1 MHDQP
6 PQGSIDD
13 IFLPRLVAGLHLH
26 EFEGSLRLTLADSVK
41 VLYFKRGEIASAAS
55 NADSDRL
62 AHILIQEGRLTI
74 EQLELARTRMEPG
87 ASLGKTLIEMGFLTP
102 TELLQG
108 ARRQVQIIVASCFTA
123 TSGSYEMVPG
133 PLPPEVTSLGL
144 GTRRLLFDCLMRSG
158 DRATIVREIGSMEA
172 VYRPTDRLEFVLS
185 SLKLESEIDRF
196 ARLLNGAASLHDLSS
211 RTSHDDFTVGRIV
224 LALDLLGGAEKVPPT
239 GEAAPVAA
247 GGRAI
252 PIVVATPDADPAPAA
267 EEGADDDTIEIET
280 EGLEPVGDR
289 PSPVPVAALVPV
301 ATLEES
307 PSIPSVPV
315 AARPIDPPAFEVTA
329 DESPVVAEPPPIPPD
344 ELPAFTQPPDA
355 FPSEPAPP
363 VAAVGEPRWEIDP
376 DTGERVHTGPI
387 VLTFDGRIA
396 PSSGE
401 SKNVMRILLGASAVT
416 LVVGG
421 ALGYVVLRNG
431 DGEPAAASRS
441 VPSRAVAT
449 LPVEAEPVQNA
460 RAAPPEPRPSAVP
473 AVVPAP
479 AEARMQEHA
488 REAPAPSAVAKTED
502 ARTAPPV
509 ARAAP
514 PAVAQTAPVPA
525 PTTAP
530 ARRGG
535 STGRTALASD
545 PGIAS
550 AQQQLAQGDAAGAA
564 RQFESFILSGKA
576 DRFTLQVMIACQ
588 EDTVKGA
595 RTRAGADDSLFIL
608 PYSLKGKSCYR
619 VCWGVYA
626 DVDSARAAASNV
638 PAALTGSTVPLV
650 VPLSRLRTPG

>member
-62 AHILIQEGRLTI
+62 AHILIQEGRLTS
-74 EQLELARTRMEPG
+74 EQLELARTRMTPG
-87 ASLGKTLIEMGFLTP
+87 ESLGKTLIEMGFLTP

-133 PLPPEVTSLGL
+133 PLPSEVTSLGL

-185 SLKLESEIDRF
+185 SLKLDSEVDRF

-211 RTSHDDFTVGRIV
+211 RTSYDDFTVGRVV
-224 LALDLLGGAEKVPPT
+224 LALELLGGAEKVPPT
-239 GEAAPVAA
+239 GEAAPVVA

-252 PIVVATPDADPAPAA
+252 PIVVATPDADPAPAT
-267 EEGADDDTIEIET
+267 EEGADDETIEIET

-289 PSPVPVAALVPV
+289 PSPVQV
-301 ATLEES
+301 AT
-307 PSIPSVPV
+307 PVPV
-315 AARPIDPPAFEVTA
+315 AAQEESAAQPIDPPAFEVTA
-329 DESPVVAEPPPIPPD
+329 DESPVVSEPPPIPPD

-355 FPSEPAPP
+355 FPSEPAPMA
-363 VAAVGEPRWEIDP
+363 AAVGEPRWEIDP

-396 PSSGE
+396 PGSGE
-401 SKNVMRILLGASAVT
+401 SKNVMRILLGAGAVT

-460 RAAPPEPRPSAVP
+460 RAAPPEQRPSAVP

-479 AEARMQEHA
+479 AEPRMREHA
-488 REAPAPSAVAKTED
+488 REAQAED
-502 ARTAPPV
+502 ARPAPPV

-530 ARRGG
+530 ARRGA
-535 STGRTALASD
+535 STGRTALTSD

-550 AQQQLAQGDAAGAA
+550 ALQQLDQGDAAGAA
-564 RQFESFILSGKA
+564 RQFESFILSGNP

-595 RTRAGADDSLFIL
+595 RTRAGADVSLFIL
-608 PYSLKGKSCYR
+608 PYSLKGRSCYR

-626 DVDSARAAASNV
+626 DVDSARAAVTAV

-650 VPLSRLRTPG
+650 VPLSRRRTPG

>member
-26 EFEGSLRLTLADSVK
+26 EFEGSLRLTLGDSVK

-62 AHILIQEGRLTI
+62 AHILILEGRLTI
-74 EQLELARTRMEPG
+74 EQLELARTRMTPG

-172 VYRPTDRLEFVLS
+172 VYRPTDRLEFLLS
-185 SLKLESEIDRF
+185 SLKLDSEIDRF
-196 ARLLNGAASLHDLSS
+196 ARLLNGAASLHDLSG
-211 RTSHDDFTVGRIV
+211 RTSHDDFTVGRVV
-224 LALDLLGGAEKVPPT
+224 LALELLGGAEKVPPT

-252 PIVVATPDADPAPAA
+252 PIVVATPDADPAPAT
-267 EEGADDDTIEIET
+267 EEGTDDHTIEIET
-280 EGLEPVGDR
+280 EGLEPIPAVEIVTDGDR
-289 PSPVPVAALVPV
+289 PSPVPVAAPIPVAAPVPV

-307 PSIPSVPV
+307 P
-315 AARPIDPPAFEVTA
+315 ARPIDAPAFEVTA
-329 DESPVVAEPPPIPPD
+329 NESPVVAEPPPIPPD
-344 ELPAFTQPPDA
+344 ELPAFTRPPDA
-355 FPSEPAPP
+355 FPSEPAPLA
-363 VAAVGEPRWEIDP
+363 AAVGEPRWEIDP

-396 PSSGE
+396 PGSAE
-401 SKNVMRILLGASAVT
+401 SKNVMRILLGAGAVT

-421 ALGYVVLRNG
+421 ALGYVVLRNS

-441 VPSRAVAT
+441 IPSRAVAT

-460 RAAPPEPRPSAVP
+460 RAAPPEQRPSAVP
-473 AVVPAP
+473 AGAPAP
-479 AEARMQEHA
+479 PEGRMQEHA
-488 REAPAPSAVAKTED
+488 REAPAED

-530 ARRGG
+530 ARRGA
-535 STGRTALASD
+535 STGRTALTSD

-550 AQQQLAQGDAAGAA
+550 ALQQLDQGDAAGAA
-564 RQFESFILSGKA
+564 RQFESFVLSGNPN
-576 DRFTLQVMIACQ
+576 RFTLQVMIACQ

-608 PYSLKGKSCYR
+608 PYSLKGRSCYR

-626 DVDSARAAASNV
+626 DVDSARAAASGV
-638 PAALTGSTVPLV
+638 PAALTGSTAPLV

>member
-26 EFEGSLRLTLADSVK
+26 EFEGSLRLTLADTVK
-41 VLYFKRGEIASAAS
+41 VLYFKKGEIASAAS
-55 NADSDRL
+55 NDDSDRL

-74 EQLELARTRMEPG
+74 EQLELARTRMAPG

-108 ARRQVQIIVASCFTA
+108 ARRQVQIIVASSFTA

-185 SLKLESEIDRF
+185 SLKLDSEIDRF

-211 RTSHDDFTVGRIV
+211 RTSHDDFTVGRVV
-224 LALDLLGGAEKVPPT
+224 LALELLGGAEKVPPT
-239 GEAAPVAA
+239 AEAAPVAA

-280 EGLEPVGDR
+280 EALEPIPVVEIVTDGDR
-289 PSPVPVAALVPV
+289 PSPVPVSAAVPV
-301 ATLEES
+301 AATEES
-307 PSIPSVPV
+307 
-315 AARPIDPPAFEVTA
+315 AARPIDAPAFEVTV
-329 DESPVVAEPPPIPPD
+329 DEPPAVAEPPPIPQE

-355 FPSEPAPP
+355 FPSEPAPMA
-363 VAAVGEPRWEIDP
+363 AAVGEPRWEIDP

-387 VLTFDGRIA
+387 VMTFDGRIA
-396 PSSGE
+396 PGSRE

-431 DGEPAAASRS
+431 DGEQAAASRS
-441 VPSRAVAT
+441 VPSRPAAT

-460 RAAPPEPRPSAVP
+460 RAAAPEPRPSAVP
-473 AVVPAP
+473 AGVPAP

-488 REAPAPSAVAKTED
+488 REAPAED
-502 ARTAPPV
+502 AR
-509 ARAAP
+509 
-514 PAVAQTAPVPA
+514 
-525 PTTAP
+525 
-530 ARRGG
+530 
-535 STGRTALASD
+535 
-545 PGIAS
+545 
-550 AQQQLAQGDAAGAA
+550 
-564 RQFESFILSGKA
+564 
-576 DRFTLQVMIACQ
+576 
-588 EDTVKGA
+588 
-595 RTRAGADDSLFIL
+595 
-608 PYSLKGKSCYR
+608 
-619 VCWGVYA
+619 
-626 DVDSARAAASNV
+626 
-638 PAALTGSTVPLV
+638 
-650 VPLSRLRTPG
+650 